1 MEVDG
6 VDTQELPVDFLP
18 ISAAQ
23 RYSVL
28 VTARNDTT
36 SDWRVHAHM
45 NPDMF
50 DQVPDDLQLNV
61 TSRISYST
69 EPQAFGPETIFDE
82 FPYFDDLRLTPVL
95 QEAMAPAD
103 VVHNL
108 TVVFDTYADGQ
119 NHASFNGVSDTPL
132 SREFTVAH
140 SSYHTDCV
148 CHAEYAD
155 AADADEHGAERK

>member
-1 MEVDG
+1 M
-6 VDTQELPVDFLP
+6 DTAELPVDFLP

-36 SDWRVHAHM
+36 SDWKVHAHM

-50 DQVPDDLQLNV
+50 DVVPDDLQLNV
-61 TSRISYST
+61 TSRIAYSSQ
-69 EPQAFGPETIFDE
+69 PQAFGPETIFDE
-82 FPYFDDLRLTPVL
+82 FPYFDDLRLPPVL

-119 NHASFNGVSDTPL
+119 NHASFNGVSTFL
-132 SREFTVAH
+132 H
-140 SSYHTDCV
+140 SSQSLALRSLLLHTDRV
-148 CHAEYAD
+148 CTAEHAD
-155 AADADEHGAERK
+155 AADANEHGSGRE